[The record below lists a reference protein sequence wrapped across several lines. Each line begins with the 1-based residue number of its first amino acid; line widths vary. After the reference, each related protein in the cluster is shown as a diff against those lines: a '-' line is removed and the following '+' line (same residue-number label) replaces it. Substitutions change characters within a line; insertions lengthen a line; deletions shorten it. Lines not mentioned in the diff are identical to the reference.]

1 MGSRVE
7 IQVERGTNV
16 ADNPKHELETN
27 DTAMAGAPATGK
39 SPTPLGSDS
48 VERGG
53 EHGFRGG
60 ASGAAI
66 SASGTRPSHATRHIE
81 TAFGILSYAEL
92 APRLARKVRLLE
104 EDIEN
109 GKFDLHQLDDSLIRV
124 LHTAICGDLVPNM
137 AGFRRV
143 DVTVGVHTPPSWHQV
158 PILVRNYAYD
168 LQARLD
174 AIVENSDE
182 LLLEV
187 LAFAEGR
194 LLFIHPFT
202 DFNGR
207 VTRVVLRLILRWLD
221 IPPVKLVP
229 SEDKVSEYLAAL
241 NEADRNNLKPLIAVW
256 RARLEEVGR

>member
-1 MGSRVE
+1 ME
-7 IQVERGTNV
+7 KQVEQGTNV
-16 ADNPKHELETN
+16 ADNTKHGLETS

-39 SPTPLGSDS
+39 SPAPLGADS

-60 ASGAAI
+60 ASGTEI
-66 SASGTRPSHATRHIE
+66 PASGTRPSHATRHIE
-81 TAFGILSYAEL
+81 TTLGILSYAEL
-92 APRLARKVRLLE
+92 APHLARKVRLLE
-104 EDIEN
+104 EDIES
-109 GKFDLHQLDDSLIRV
+109 GKFDHHQINDSLIRE
-124 LHTAICGDLVPNM
+124 LHTAICGDLVPAM
-137 AGFRRV
+137 AGFRRLN
-143 DVTVGVHTPPSWHQV
+143 VTVGVHTPPPWHQV
-158 PILVRNYAYD
+158 PTLVRNYAYD
-168 LQARLD
+168 LQARWD
-174 AIVENSDE
+174 AIMENSDE

-229 SEDKVSEYLAAL
+229 AEHEVRAYLAAL

-256 RARLEEVGR
+256 RARFGEMG